1 MKFFLIWIL
10 LILAYVWIVLK
21 ENTQLGKQP
30 QEAHNSLNLYT
41 LIYMGLLMLHLLV
54 EKSIFFI
61 FIDDFSCYGYIY
73 LLHEKSQSRNA
84 MRCLLMKLKD
94 N

>member
-1 MKFFLIWIL
+1 MIWIL
-10 LILAYVWIVLK
+10 LILGYVWIVLK

-73 LLHEKSQSRNA
+73 LLHEKSQSINV